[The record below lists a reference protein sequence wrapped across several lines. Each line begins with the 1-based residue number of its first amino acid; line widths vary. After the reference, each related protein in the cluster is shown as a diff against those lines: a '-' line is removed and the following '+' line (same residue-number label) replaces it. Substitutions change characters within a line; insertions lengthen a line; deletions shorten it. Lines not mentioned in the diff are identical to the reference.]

1 MIVLFSDYLGSYLTI
16 DKYTL
21 VINADTNLEK

>member
-1 MIVLFSDYLGSYLTI
+1 MIVLFSDYLRSSLTI
-16 DKYTL
+16 DNYTL